1 MAILAS
7 AVFATV
13 GIFSVVGGAIG
24 YKKAGSK
31 ASLIAG
37 GVSGVLALTAAG
49 LAASGSVIGGLVL
62 GGATCVALAGRFLPA
77 YLSTKKVMPA
87 GVMSALA
94 VCGILTSLVGFLTR

>member
-7 AVFATV
+7 AVFAAV

-37 GVSGVLALTAAG
+37 SLSGAFALTAAG
-49 LAASGSVIGGLVL
+49 LAASGCVTSGLVL
-62 GGATCVALAGRFLPA
+62 GGATCVALVGRFLPA

-87 GVMSALA
+87 GIMSALA
-94 VCGILTSLVGFLTR
+94 ACGILASLLGFLV